1 MSAMPNI
8 VISDTSCFC
17 FISVNVW
24 NEKFWKWP
32 ENSTCEGGYIIS
44 IQLFAEP
51 QGAQAEYQYAVEC
64 KDDHLRP

>member
-1 MSAMPNI
+1 MPDI

-32 ENSTCEGGYIIS
+32 ENSAHEGGYIVS
-44 IQLFAEP
+44 IQLLAEP
-51 QGAQAEYQYAVEC
+51 QGAQACVSINSFRLPLAGLFLPY
-64 KDDHLRP
+64 